1 MSKPTSKD
9 IATTMMMSIKTKRP
23 KQRFISG
30 IACLSATTY
39 DSQEWID
46 AVKATS
52 TMIDDEIERFD
63 RQGKNIAKRKFVL
76 ALIHLGLDA
85 HKKNR

>member
-9 IATTMMMSIKTKRP
+9 IATMMMSMKPKRP
-23 KQRFISG
+23 RQRFISSV
-30 IACLSATTY
+30 ACLNATTY
-39 DSQEWID
+39 DCQEWID

-52 TMIDDEIERFD
+52 TMIDQEIERFEK
-63 RQGKNIAKRKFVL
+63 QGKKITKRKFVL

-85 HKKNR
+85 NKKNR